1 MSQESQI
8 LTHMKRYGS
17 ITPLTALD
25 RYGCFRLAARVT
37 DLKDRGHKIST
48 ELVKQGNKRFARYR
62 LVV

>member
-25 RYGCFRLAARVT
+25 RYGCFRLAARVS
-37 DLKDRGHKIST
+37 DLKYKGHKIAT
-48 ELVKQGNKRFARYR
+48 ELVDQGGKRFARYR
-62 LVV
+62 LAP